1 MNINKFLCTI
11 LVCMLLGSAYAQQS
25 ATTEKTQFE
34 WALSNAQALT
44 LTKAQS
50 NALTAHNTLLKDSL
64 QLIAQRKD
72 TFFTFNPV
80 RFSCIGIKSIL
91 SKSQLNKLAAI
102 KYQSTATSLAMLK
115 WQAAE
120 GKQITGLFNKDTITA
135 QLIKYYIQREALND
149 VWAYA
154 KDSLTDANE
163 KLVNNTPVN
172 AMCIN
177 AGNLYWRAHMHGLI
191 GKTLNQKNTLALSN
205 MQQLQL
211 IDAARALHTKLTT
224 KSDTAKSFNKD
235 AFEHRRLLKI
245 LSDTQYQQLLAI
257 QLKPKAQQTANTF
270 WDMAVQKKVAMVSK
284 AEGLTALENYFTKK
298 MVYAHLYKDDSLL
311 LKQKIQVL
319 QNAVNDTL
327 KVLLTGKLFPG
338 ANMQSLAGIA
348 LKNDTALQLQ
358 AAQKKQLIQLAKQAK
373 RNKTTD
379 SSSTAQAAA
388 KAQEIAQIRSVLT
401 AQQLDVLL
409 TIKNQQTAKSEA
421 FYKWKA
427 IEDNRL
433 QFFLN
438 KDTALAKLTAYY
450 LAKKKMLDALSL
462 TDTSYKA
469 IKIALQQFQKNSDTT
484 VLAMHYFDPYW
495 EADMYGTIGDLIR
508 NQYPELN
515 ITHTQTQLLLQQ
527 ARLLKRVTQKNDS
540 SFNRQQFVE
549 NALQASLNATQL
561 QQLLYRKISAQ
572 ALQKW
577 QEAEKQKITG
587 NWKKDTAVK
596 YLNQYYTSLFQL
608 RKQHKNDSA
617 ALQTAVRKL
626 NTQTPD
632 SLHVLLTGN
641 PFYGADV
648 NNKFIMAIRLKDS
661 LLLQPK
667 QIQSLLTNAKH
678 IQRSKVLAAMYPDSL
693 KPINVPV
700 FESFNLPRILD
711 TVQYAKL
718 LFIKNN
724 PNAQLQAKKDW
735 QEMTERKITEGYNKD
750 TTIQQIAKY
759 YLLRSQTADLY
770 AHEPETKTAILKGLE
785 TTQQPEALLILK
797 NLRKGGSGKPSSGLY
812 AW

>member
-1 MNINKFLCTI
+1 
-11 LVCMLLGSAYAQQS
+11 MLLGSAYAQQS

-154 KDSLTDANE
+154 KDSLADANE
-163 KLVNNTPVN
+163 KLVNNSPAN

-177 AGNLYWRAHMHGLI
+177 AGNLYWRAHMYGLI
-191 GKTLNQKNTLALSN
+191 GKTLQQKSTLALSN
-205 MQQLQL
+205 TQILQL
-211 IDAARALHTKLTT
+211 VDAARIVHNKLTT
-224 KSDTAKSFNKD
+224 KTDTANRFNRD
-235 AFEHRRLLKI
+235 VFEHKRLLNI
-245 LSDTQYQQLLAI
+245 LTDSQYHQLLAI
-257 QLKPKAQQTANTF
+257 QFKPKAQQTAVGF
-270 WDMAVQKKVAMVSK
+270 WNQAEQKKLT
-284 AEGLTALENYFTKK
+284 EGINKTQGVTALENYFTQKLLIG
-298 MVYAHLYKDDSLL
+298 YLYKDDTVKLSNK
-311 LKQKIQVL
+311 LKQL
-319 QNAVNDTL
+319 SNTVNDTL
-327 KVLLTGKLFPG
+327 RVLLTGQPYPG
-338 ANMQSLAGIA
+338 ANMHSLAGFA
-348 LKNDTALQLQ
+348 LKNEAALQLQ
-358 AAQKKQLIQLAKQAK
+358 ATQKKQLITIAKQAK
-373 RNKTTD
+373 RIKTTD
-379 SSSTAQAAA
+379 TSATAQATAKAAEIAQVRNVLNAKQLEQLFNIKNQQAAQAAA
-388 KAQEIAQIRSVLT
+388 L
-401 AQQLDVLL
+401 
-409 TIKNQQTAKSEA
+409 
-421 FYKWKA
+421 YKWKLIEENKLQA
-427 IEDNRL
+427 IW
-433 QFFLN
+433 N
-438 KDTALAKLTAYY
+438 KDTAIAQLTAYY
-450 LAKKKMLDALSL
+450 LAQKKLIDLLPPGDSTKAAL
-462 TDTSYKA
+462 
-469 IKIALQQFQKNSDTT
+469 ALLQSKTNVD
-484 VLAMHYFDPYW
+484 VIAMHNLSPYW
-495 EADMYGTIGDLIR
+495 GADMYGTLGALIR
-508 NQYPELN
+508 NQYPQLN
-515 ITHTQTQLLLQQ
+515 ITQAQNKQLLHQ
-527 ARLLKRVTQKNDS
+527 ARQLAKAVKQNDS
-540 SFNRQQFVE
+540 SFNRQQFVDA
-549 NALQASLNATQL
+549 ALQQVFTPAQL
-561 QQLLYRKISAQ
+561 AQYAAMQLAQQAQ
-572 ALQKW
+572 MIVQQKW
-577 QEAEKQKITG
+577 AAAEKQKITG

-596 YLNQYYTSLFQL
+596 HLNQYYTSLFQL